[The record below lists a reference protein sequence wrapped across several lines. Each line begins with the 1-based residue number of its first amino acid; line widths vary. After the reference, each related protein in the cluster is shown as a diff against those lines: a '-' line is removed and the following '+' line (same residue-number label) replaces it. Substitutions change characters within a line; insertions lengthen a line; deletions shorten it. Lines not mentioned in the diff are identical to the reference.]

1 MLDDSAEELVASSAS
16 RCNTE
21 AARLR
26 WSRFETWQRP
36 MSGDRALLV
45 ATGRAHGYDGS
56 LMGEGERVYEPVGIH
71 APHWLSDGRR
81 VSELTYWHGV
91 NCFSGYVA
99 GSSVEDISL
108 FAYHCI
114 SVLRGWTVG
123 QIRKVQRLFRAR
135 RAYRYD
141 NCMLSTGLFLARRI
155 LSDQRC
161 TSAVSLHYPVPENVL
176 VQENSCGDVLFEIP
190 KTEVPLV
197 AEVHMKKYRAL
208 EFTCDGTTREH
219 GYLAVG
225 EGEKV
230 WILSSIYA
238 GHASNIF
245 PAYVFCARGRTPE
258 HPRGWIPCHA
268 LSWGRLHAD
277 TVEQLSADRNAVAD
291 KEIVRSSHCGDV
303 LLEIPQ
309 AELPLVAEVHMEEYC
324 ALEFTCDG
332 NTREAGYI
340 AVGEREKVWM
350 LSSIYAGHAGNMF
363 SAYVYCACGR
373 NPEDRGWIPTDALS
387 WGPAVMIPTDALSWG
402 PGWIPTGYHHDT
414 VDQLSAD
421 SNCEELYSQDE
432 DDFVA
437 DEDASEIP
445 AARHRVVVLVL
456 VSEKMC
462 DYFCVWKSRFR
473 MHGPR
478 IGHHTTRIH
487 KHHRRGGS
495 SSGRFQRSHENS
507 VNKWCGFIVADLVK
521 SFRGLKIG
529 EWHFQ
534 DTPDIVLGGSPVLR
548 GKLHR
553 LLGEQAASLTVFT
566 LHGLSVNHSRADNLA
581 RLSQAGFFNAV
592 PAG

>member
-1 MLDDSAEELVASSAS
+1 MLDDSAVELVASTAS

-36 MSGDRALLV
+36 MPGDRALLV
-45 ATGRAHGYDGS
+45 TTGRAHGYDGS

-91 NCFSGYVA
+91 SCFSGYVA
-99 GSSVEDISL
+99 GSSVEDNSL

-135 RAYRYD
+135 RAYRYH
-141 NCMLSTGLFLARRI
+141 NCMLSTGLFLARCT

-176 VQENSCGDVLFEIP
+176 VQESYCGDVLFQIP
-190 KTEVPLV
+190 KTEMPLV

-208 EFTCDGTTREH
+208 EFTSDGRNREH
-219 GYLAVG
+219 GYLAVS

-230 WILSSIYA
+230 WIISSIYA

-245 PAYVFCARGRTPE
+245 PAYVFCARGRTPD
-258 HPRGWIPCHA
+258 HPKGWIPCHA

-277 TVEQLSADRNAVAD
+277 TVEQLSADRNAVA
-291 KEIVRSSHCGDV
+291 IVRSIHCGDV

-324 ALEFTCDG
+324 ALEFTWDG

-363 SAYVYCACGR
+363 SAYVYCESGR
-373 NPEDRGWIPTDALS
+373 NPEERGWIPTDALS
-387 WGPAVMIPTDALSWG
+387 WGN
-402 PGWIPTGYHHDT
+402 HHDT

-432 DDFVA
+432 VDFVP

-445 AARHRVVVLVL
+445 PAACHRVVVLVL

-462 DYFCVWKSRFR
+462 DYLCVWKSRSR

-478 IGHHTTRIH
+478 ISHHTTRIH

-507 VNKWCGFIVADLVK
+507 VKKWCGFIAADLVK
-521 SFRGLKIG
+521 GFRGLKIG
-529 EWHFQ
+529 EWQFQ
-534 DTPDIVLGGSPVLR
+534 DTPDIVLGGNLLLS
-548 GKLHR
+548 GKIHR
-553 LLGEQAASLTVFT
+553 LLGEQAAPLTVFT